1 MIVPIFQKSKKNQK
15 KINKKEI
22 KKKYKK
28 KKKTKVVRYFPQL
41 MALQTIRIETAFAI
55 NMVPPDAIF
64 FYPV

>member
-15 KINKKEI
+15 KSTKKSKEKVL
-22 KKKYKK
+22 KKRKK
-28 KKKTKVVRYFPQL
+28 KVVRYFPQL
-41 MALQTIRIETAFAI
+41 MALQTIRIETVFAV